1 MSSAS
6 IITTEQKNTS
16 EMNTDVNF
24 CETGGEGARVEDKGG
39 LKSSGC
45 LSLLTQEFDN
55 NGARVCV
62 PVSPA
67 PWVSGT

>member
-6 IITTEQKNTS
+6 IITTEQENTS

-24 CETGGEGARVEDKGG
+24 CETGLGQKG

-45 LSLLTQEFDN
+45 FPLLTQEFDP